1 MIPKFSRLKLH
12 PFITAQFLKARYQRA
27 ADLGGSNSGF
37 LMTSQARH
45 LLRQHLGWKGHS
57 QALSQSCWQE
67 VLVLQL
73 VGLSSGL
80 LECPHDTVARFPQTD
95 GSERE
100 RKNKHQEQ
108 GFCSLVLDCTPSFPF
123 SSIIRNKSLRP
134 HSCGG
139 ELGFTSWRTEN
150 QSVWEHI
157 LKQPQTLNQKKR

>member
-1 MIPKFSRLKLH
+1 MRLLSRYWQELQFSEGL
-12 PFITAQFLKARYQRA
+12 TEAQESASKMA
-27 ADLGGSNSGF
+27 
-37 LMTSQARH
+37 
-45 LLRQHLGWKGHS
+45 HS
-57 QALSQSCWQE
+57 HSCWQE

-139 ELGFTSWRTEN
+139 ELGFTS
-150 QSVWEHI
+150 
-157 LKQPQTLNQKKR
+157 